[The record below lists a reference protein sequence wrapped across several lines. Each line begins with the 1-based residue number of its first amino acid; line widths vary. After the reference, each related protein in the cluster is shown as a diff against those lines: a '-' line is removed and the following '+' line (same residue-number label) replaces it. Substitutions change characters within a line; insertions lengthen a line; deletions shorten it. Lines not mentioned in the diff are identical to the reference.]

1 MTGASAAG
9 VIARA
14 LTTAAGRTLP
24 VLAGISLLV
33 FLIVHAI
40 PGDPA
45 VIAAGLEAS
54 PETVERIRRDLG
66 LDRPLPVQFVSFVGR
81 AVQGDLGISIRT
93 GLPVAGEI
101 ADRLPLTL
109 LLAAAGAIV
118 ATVFGLA
125 AGLLGAVFRNG
136 WIDHL
141 VMSLTLVAVS
151 TPSYWLALM
160 LMLAFSLHLG
170 LLPSIGIGTP
180 AHFVLPIATLGLQS
194 AGLVARM
201 TRATLL
207 DVLQEDYVR
216 TARANG
222 VPAARVLWRHA
233 LPNALVPITAVIGL
247 RFGGLLAGTVLVESV
262 FAIPGVGRMMV
273 DAVLARDFPMVQGG
287 VLVVASLYVVVNAA
301 TDAMAGVLD
310 PRVRA

>member
-1 MTGASAAG
+1 MAAA
-9 VIARA
+9 VPA
-14 LTTAAGRTLP
+14 LLVRQLAAALWRTLP
-24 VLAGISLLV
+24 VLAGISVLV

-45 VIAAGLEAS
+45 VIAAGLEAGA
-54 PETVERIRRDLG
+54 ETVERIRRDLG
-66 LDRPLPVQFVSFVGR
+66 LDRPLPVQFASFVGR
-81 AVQGDLGISIRT
+81 ALVGDFGVSIRT
-93 GLPVAGEI
+93 GLPVAQEI
-101 ADRLPLTL
+101 ADRLPYTL
-109 LLAAAGAIV
+109 LLALAGAVV
-118 ATVFGLA
+118 ATGLGLA
-125 AGLLGAVFRNG
+125 AGLLGAVFRNR
-136 WIDHL
+136 WIDHV
-141 VMSLTLVAVS
+141 VMSATLVAVS

-160 LMLAFSLHLG
+160 LMLAFSLQLG
-170 LLPSIGIGTP
+170 LLPSIGTGTP

-201 TRATLL
+201 TRATML
-207 DVLQEDYVR
+207 DVLKEDYVR

-222 VPAARVLWRHA
+222 VAEARVIWRHA
-233 LPNALVPITAVIGL
+233 LPNALVPITTLIGL

-287 VLVVASLYVVVNAA
+287 VLVVASLYVVINAA